1 MSCFSKILSNE
12 LKKRYFLWA
21 VGVFTEIRITL
32 LISSPPNYYF
42 LLQLFHIYG
51 RIYENRD
58 KKGKKKTIILGTKG
72 ITTVNIL
79 LTSLLDFFKKCVPQN
94 TNVFL

>member
-1 MSCFSKILSNE
+1 MGRWCLH
-12 LKKRYFLWA
+12 RDPYY
-21 VGVFTEIRITL
+21 
-32 LISSPPNYYF
+32 LIDIFPPHNYYF